1 MYVTNPT
8 HYAGIPGSPRLH
20 VGPYRMHGLSPRPW
34 TVNESVE
41 EDLVGLTQ
49 STWQEKGDQAPGL
62 LLEAPTCLSS
72 CRRWIEW
79 AAGECPRAIG
89 SNWEAL
95 PRGPAAGG
103 RGWPLQLG
111 WKHLPFLS
119 LFLYFSAAFA
129 ASPPLRSLAGS
140 LPPPPPPLLSLKSSL
155 C

>member
-1 MYVTNPT
+1 
-8 HYAGIPGSPRLH
+8 
-20 VGPYRMHGLSPRPW
+20 MHGLSPRLW
-34 TVNESVE
+34 TVNEGVE
-41 EDLVGLTQ
+41 EYLVGLTQ

-72 CRRWIEW
+72 CRRRIEW

-119 LFLYFSAAFA
+119 LFISPLPLR
-129 ASPPLRSLAGS
+129 PPLPCAHSLALS
-140 LPPPPPPLLSLKSSL
+140 HHRLLL
-155 C
+155 CFH